1 MEILRVN
8 GPNKLTPAR
17 SIPAVLKLLRCLFG
31 GFNILLWLGALAS
44 VLSYLIEYRETA
56 NETNKENLFLGLVLA
71 IVVTIT
77 GFFAFY
83 QEMSSSRIMESFAQM
98 IPPRAKVIRDGCVKG
113 MDSADVVIGDV
124 VLLKGGDRIPADIRI
139 LTASGFKVMGRIAML
154 TSRVSPG
161 KTPIAKEITHFIWII
176 SVIAFIIGGVFFVV
190 SLLLRYTFLEA
201 LVFLIGIIVANV
213 PEGITATVTV
223 CLTLTAVRMRKK
235 NCLVKKLEGVET
247 LGSTSIICSDKTG
260 TLTQNRMTVTHLW
273 VNGEVEAAMS
283 QDRSCVLV
291 DSGALA
297 NEKTFIGGKGS
308 LLRCASL
315 CSNADFMQASDR
327 STKAS
332 QREARGDASEVAI
345 LRYCETV
352 CGDVRAYRQLY
363 PKVCEIPFN
372 STNKYQVSIHKTP
385 ARRYLLVMKGAPE
398 KILTCCSTVFING
411 AEIEI
416 NKNVKESFKQTY
428 EFLGGLG
435 ERVLGFCDLE
445 LDQEKYGADYKFTS
459 ETPNFPLTGLRFL
472 GLIAMIDPPR
482 PAVPHA
488 VRLCKS
494 AGIKRLDKPTN
505 KLMKCTQ
512 LKRVCKLAA
521 VQAEKVVM
529 VTGDH
534 PITAQAIARQVHIIE
549 QGCDVA
555 MLVSETDKIP
565 NFDGE
570 KNGKTMRARGI
581 VIHGERLRYLSE
593 DQLDYITA
601 NVDQVV
607 FARTSPAQK
616 LQIVETFQ
624 RAGGVV
630 AVTGDG
636 VNDAPALRKADIGIA
651 MGIAG
656 TDVSK
661 EAADMILLD
670 DNFASIVT
678 GVEEGRIIFD
688 NLKKSIAYT
697 LTSNIPGEWP
707 AISIAYEEAE
717 SDIMKRPPR
726 NSERDKLVNA
736 RLMNFSYLQ
745 IGVMQAASAFMTYFF
760 IMGFHGFLPSHL
772 IYLRKQWDNKNI
784 NDLEDSFG
792 QQWTY
797 QSRKELEHC
806 CHGAFF
812 YSIVV
817 VQWADLIISK
827 TRYNSLVTQGMSN
840 MVLNEGLV
848 FTTILASVL
857 LFTPYVNEVFL
868 LTPIR
873 LEYALVSL
881 PFAFLIFAY
890 DEMRKFLCRK
900 YPDGWMYH
908 ETFY

>member
-1 MEILRVN
+1 
-8 GPNKLTPAR
+8 
-17 SIPAVLKLLRCLFG
+17 
-31 GFNILLWLGALAS
+31 
-44 VLSYLIEYRETA
+44 
-56 NETNKENLFLGLVLA
+56 
-71 IVVTIT
+71 
-77 GFFAFY
+77 
-83 QEMSSSRIMESFAQM
+83 
-98 IPPRAKVIRDGCVKG
+98 
-113 MDSADVVIGDV
+113 MDSADVVVGDV

-139 LTASGFKVMGRIAML
+139 LNASGFKVDCSSLTGESEPQVRNPQCTSKNPLETSNLALFGTNAVEGQCKGIVVGTGDRTVMGRIAML

-176 SVIAFIIGGVFFVV
+176 SVIAFIIGGAFFIV
-190 SLLLRYTFLEA
+190 SLLLQYTFLEA

-213 PEGITATVTV
+213 PEGITATVTDDTKTVRIRSKSMMEIADVKRKHISNERKRSELARKLCYITSV

-273 VNGEVEAAMS
+273 VNGGVEVALS
-283 QDRSCVLV
+283 QDRNSVLV

-297 NEKTFIGGKGS
+297 NEKAFNGEKGS

-315 CSNADFMQASDR
+315 CSNADFVASGR
-327 STKAS
+327 STKTS
-332 QREARGDASEVAI
+332 QCEARGDASEVAI
-345 LRYCETV
+345 LRYCEAV

-372 STNKYQVSIHKTP
+372 SINKYQVSIHKTP
-385 ARRYLLVMKGAPE
+385 PRSYLLVMKGAPE

-411 AEIEI
+411 TETKI
-416 NKNVKESFKQTY
+416 NKDVKENFKQTY

-445 LDQEKYGADYKFTS
+445 LDQKKYGADYKFTT
-459 ETPNFPLTGLRFL
+459 ETPNFPLRGLRFL

-494 AGIKRLDKPTN
+494 AGIK
-505 KLMKCTQ
+505 
-512 LKRVCKLAA
+512 
-521 VQAEKVVM
+521 VVM

-549 QGCDVA
+549 QDCDVT
-555 MLVSETDKIP
+555 MLVNETDKIP

-570 KNGKTMRARGI
+570 NHGKTMRARGI

-593 DQLDYITA
+593 DQLDYIAA
-601 NVDQVV
+601 NVEQVV

-697 LTSNIPGEWP
+697 LTSNIPEISPFLAFVAIGLPLPLSVVAILCIDLGTDLWP

-827 TRYNSLVTQGMSN
+827 TRHNSLVTQGMSN
-840 MVLNEGLV
+840 MVLNGGLI

-900 YPDGWMYH
+900 YPNGWMYH